1 MGIFNSFIGGDKK
14 NHKEAS
20 TWMLTQRIGPLN
32 LENLKFD
39 DGVERIYYD
48 KLEELEDGRTYKGE
62 W

>member
-1 MGIFNSFIGGDKK
+1 
-14 NHKEAS
+14 
-20 TWMLTQRIGPLN
+20 MLTQRIGPLN

-39 DGVERIYYD
+39 DGVERIFYD